1 MTSIRKFN
9 FEREFDLGVTSPIV
23 QKKPE
28 PTLTLQEHQLAL
40 SQAESQ
46 SFLRGHVEG
55 ANAARL
61 EEEARLAAAME
72 AMSATLRQTSE
83 RLAHIE
89 QQSSE
94 EALCFAL
101 EFADALAGALLRENP
116 TAAIEAVARSAFGD
130 LRGVPH
136 VAVRLAPD
144 LVEPA
149 RDRLNKIARE
159 IGLDAKMIVL
169 GEPEIAMGDCRIEWA
184 DGGIIRDAG
193 LLKQKIA
200 EAVGRALARPAA
212 PSTDQPR

>member
-1 MTSIRKFN
+1 MTMTSIRKFS

-28 PTLTLQEHQLAL
+28 PTLTLSEHQLAL

-46 SFLRGHVEG
+46 AFLRGHVEG

-61 EEEARLAAAME
+61 EEEARLAAAIE
-72 AMSATLRQTSE
+72 AMTATLMETAA

-94 EALCFAL
+94 EALAFSL
-101 EFADALAGALLRENP
+101 EFADALAGALLGDNP
-116 TAAIEAVARSAFGD
+116 MGPIEDAARRAFAD

-136 VAVRLAPD
+136 VAVRIAPD

-149 RDRLNKIARE
+149 RDRLARIARE
-159 IGLDAKMIVL
+159 IGLDAKIIVL
-169 GEPEIAMGDCRIEWA
+169 GEPEIAEGDCRIEWA
-184 DGGIIRDAG
+184 DGGIVRDAA
-193 LLKQKIA
+193 LLKQKIS
-200 EAVGRALARPAA
+200 EAVGRALSRPA
-212 PSTDQPR
+212 PLT